1 MWVQLKNIVGE
12 DKAIFWCCEKSGGE
26 TTFTTIALPLTS
38 PFQLQHHVT
47 AMQHCTASLAPI
59 YREEGGSGGERKK
72 ENESMN
78 YDRLLSVSFDTPLPP
93 PTQTRMCE
101 RMRERRQWR
110 GRLIVLSL
118 PCSPRSHAQNLSG
131 CRLSRRAAPRS
142 GSRFLSSSVDTRT
155 ITDKTSFISGVLI
168 IEPTVLWF

>member
-1 MWVQLKNIVGE
+1 MGSVKKIVGE

-38 PFQLQHHVT
+38 PFQLPHHVT

-59 YREEGGSGGERKK
+59 YRGGREWRREKDRKK

-78 YDRLLSVSFDTPLPP
+78 YDRLLSVSLDTPLPP
-93 PTQTRMCE
+93 PTPTRMCE

-118 PCSPRSHAQNLSG
+118 PCSPRSLAQNLSG
-131 CRLSRRAAPRS
+131 CRLSRRAAQWKSVLVVERRHTHKELTKHRS
-142 GSRFLSSSVDTRT
+142 LAEF
-155 ITDKTSFISGVLI
+155 
-168 IEPTVLWF
+168 